1 MTATTIEY
9 RIQVTYPRRISDRA
23 VERMVCELVTFASD
37 RTGLGVDGWAVE
49 VVDE

>member
-9 RIQVTYPRRISDRA
+9 RIQVTYPRKVTKRTTD
-23 VERMVCELVTFASD
+23 RMVCELVTFASD
-37 RTGLGVDGWAVE
+37 RTGLGVDGWAEE